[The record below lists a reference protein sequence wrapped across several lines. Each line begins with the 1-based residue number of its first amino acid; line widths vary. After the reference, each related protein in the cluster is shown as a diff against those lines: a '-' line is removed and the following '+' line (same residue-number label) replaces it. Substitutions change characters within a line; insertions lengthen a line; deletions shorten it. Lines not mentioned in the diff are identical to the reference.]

1 MHHNE
6 NKKEFRQMV
15 RSKETRKVKEK
26 EKSKRGL
33 LSGLGMFG
41 LVGWSV
47 AVPTLLGAFLG
58 VWLDKH
64 FPGKHSWTLTFLLIG
79 LIAGCIS
86 AWHWL
91 STEDK
96 SIHKDEEEKNE

>member
-1 MHHNE
+1 MHYTE
-6 NKKEFRQMV
+6 KKKEFRQLV
-15 RSKETRKVKEK
+15 RSKETQKVKEK

>member
-1 MHHNE
+1 
-6 NKKEFRQMV
+6 MV

>member
-1 MHHNE
+1 
-6 NKKEFRQMV
+6 MV
-15 RSKETRKVKEK
+15 ESKESRKLKEK
-26 EKSKRGL
+26 QKSKHGL
-33 LSGLGMFG
+33 LYGLGMFG

-58 VWLDKH
+58 IWLDNH

-79 LIAGCIS
+79 LILGCVT

-91 STEDK
+91 SSENK
-96 SIHKDEEEKNE
+96 EIHKDEENKQ

>member
-58 VWLDKH
+58 VWLDKQ